1 MHPSWTRILKLG
13 QHSWLGLVGDVLYIG
28 DDTRPKRQLDLEN
41 PIGLLPCLERPYEEV
56 RAELE
61 ARELELSMVPG
72 TLLSTVPLA
81 TIPAT
86 AVATQMNY
94 WTSLSVPWLASLPA
108 SDVDD
113 NVIMAIE
120 EAPWASQA
128 SRHGVR
134 RLRRSR
140 SRT

>member
-1 MHPSWTRILKLG
+1 MNPSWTRILFLG
-13 QHSWLGLVGDVLYIG
+13 QASWLGLVGDVLYVG
-28 DDTRPKRQLDLEN
+28 DEQRPKRQLDLKH
-41 PIGLLPCLERPYEEV
+41 PVGLLPCLERPYEEV

-61 ARELELSMVPG
+61 ARERELSMAPG

-86 AVATQMNY
+86 AVATQMDY
-94 WTSLSVPWLASLPA
+94 WTSLAVPWLASLPA

-113 NVIMAIE
+113 TVIIAIE

-128 SRHGVR
+128 SRHGAR
-134 RLRRSR
+134 KLRRSM
-140 SRT
+140 SGT